1 MNGAE
6 SGWGITHLRT
16 AATRRAAGTV
26 LVILLLAA
34 AVIFYRA
41 ASGIPGTPAAATART
56 PSLAAGSTPA
66 VSTPAG
72 STTVGSTTVAPTTVG
87 STPVDS
93 TTVGSTS
100 TSSPVQPSP
109 ERPSPTPVPTDPVR
123 TAAASSGP
131 TKTTA
136 GRPDLPPGVRN
147 RPTTGPGITEPGI
160 QLTASPASD
169 GSFDV
174 SELVLLSRPQAEL
187 SLRLPPIG
195 QAGSEFRSSSP
206 VATAVQV
213 TAGDQPVALPSDTL
227 RAAVTLPLGS
237 NEKQF
242 ELRYRLAGVTI
253 RSTPSKAGRALAAI
267 GPLTGHLTEDL
278 PVAVTV
284 IGSGVR
290 NLECRQLTLG
300 ESACATGE
308 LPELRVNRL
317 LHWTQ
322 SVVVVQLDLSSP
334 R

>member
-1 MNGAE
+1 
-6 SGWGITHLRT
+6 
-16 AATRRAAGTV
+16 
-26 LVILLLAA
+26 
-34 AVIFYRA
+34 
-41 ASGIPGTPAAATART
+41 
-56 PSLAAGSTPA
+56 
-66 VSTPAG
+66 
-72 STTVGSTTVAPTTVG
+72 
-87 STPVDS
+87 
-93 TTVGSTS
+93 
-100 TSSPVQPSP
+100 
-109 ERPSPTPVPTDPVR
+109 
-123 TAAASSGP
+123 
-131 TKTTA
+131 
-136 GRPDLPPGVRN
+136 
-147 RPTTGPGITEPGI
+147 
-160 QLTASPASD
+160 
-169 GSFDV
+169 
-174 SELVLLSRPQAEL
+174 
-187 SLRLPPIG
+187 
-195 QAGSEFRSSSP
+195 
-206 VATAVQV
+206 V
-213 TAGDQPVALPSDTL
+213 TAGDQPVVLPSDTL

-290 NLECRQLTLG
+290 NLECRQLSLG